1 MGMAYDDFTRTTPAE
16 FAACAGAFTE
26 ARERDRRERWE
37 RWERMR
43 THAAIW
49 IAPHLT
55 RRVEPRKLLPLPW
68 DRVAP
73 TEDAKAEKLTP
84 EQRRQRVEGLMA
96 CAAMISR
103 TPTAK

>member
-1 MGMAYDDFTRTTPAE
+1 MGMAYDDFTRLTPEE
-16 FAACAGAFTE
+16 FTACAGAFTE

-37 RWERMR
+37 RMR
-43 THAAIW
+43 THAAIC

-68 DRVAP
+68 DRQAP
-73 TEDAKAEKLTP
+73 TEVAKSEKLTP

-96 CAAMISR
+96 CAELSAS
-103 TPTAK
+103 PTFS